1 MSRGARARSLV
12 VAAAILVLL
21 AGAALAARGADQ
33 RVRRLHLPPAATA
46 PASPAPPSAPGEP
59 PPPAAPPAPPA
70 PPSPPA
76 PPPPPPLPRSV
87 AVDETEY
94 SIGLSRSAVGV
105 GEVTFNVFNRGMDD
119 HDLAVVDV
127 NGAVQVVAVP
137 PGESRSL
144 VAQLGAGQ
152 VKLYCSLYAGTPESH
167 EALGM
172 SATID
177 VR

>member
-1 MSRGARARSLV
+1 VSRGARARSLV

-33 RVRRLHLPPAATA
+33 RVRRLHLPPAVTA
-46 PASPAPPSAPGEP
+46 PASPAPPSAPEQP
-59 PPPAAPPAPPA
+59 PAPPPAAPPPAPAPAPPA
-70 PPSPPA
+70 
-76 PPPPPPLPRSV
+76 PPPPLPRSV